1 MNYVKT
7 LVSISF
13 CLFIGLINGKAQ
25 NYTLDSVYYVKMDPF
40 LSKVIALEDLEA
52 NILLS
57 REQHIISTSGTLFS
71 PNAQE
76 VIKHK
81 KQLYVSILQTG
92 FLFQYIG
99 QKDSL
104 AIFKRMDETINI
116 NYNIGCLTFIHQN
129 QLYSYGG
136 YGFWKS
142 NGHIRKFNHIDK
154 QWDIIP
160 TNDEIFNI
168 GYNWFSKKEG
178 KLYVPFQMKINAG
191 LIGGTGFLSGMEN
204 YQSYVFDMRTL
215 KWKKIGAL
223 SSKLIDLINK
233 TKFGSTLYQFHDGQV
248 LLINDELW
256 YLNYQKNKVYHSIKA
271 DFNQFFIRR
280 AGLFDSFLYQGV
292 IYSYNT
298 GLQNFT
304 TIPFDMSNFEL
315 MDYPIWGRDASYD
328 IYIAGG
334 VGLLIVIIAIIWF
347 FTRRVKLKFEQAQL
361 KLLKTKSVNQAFI
374 GTEVALITLLLN
386 AADENKKVDIFQ
398 INHVLGIKDKNIG
411 LQKKVRSDIINTINE
426 KYQFITQGEDP
437 LICSVRKDD
446 DKRFFE
452 YFIANS
458 EIKTI
463 RRVME
468 KN

>member
-1 MNYVKT
+1 MNYIKT
-7 LVSISF
+7 LFFVLC
-13 CLFIGLINGKAQ
+13 CLFLGISNGKAQ
-25 NYTLDSVYYVKMDPF
+25 NYALDSVYYVKMDPF

-142 NGHIRKFNHIDK
+142 NGHIRKYNYIDK

-191 LIGGTGFLSGMEN
+191 LIGGVSFQNGMEN
-204 YQSYVFDMRTL
+204 YQSYAFDMHTL

-223 SSKLIDLINK
+223 SSELIDLVNSS
-233 TKFGSTLYQFHDGQV
+233 KFAASQYNLDNGQL
-248 LLINDELW
+248 LLINDEVW
-256 YLNYQKNKVYHSIKA
+256 FFNYQENKVYHSIKA

-280 AGLFDSFLYQGV
+280 AGFLNSFFYKDKV
-292 IYSYNT
+292 YSYNI
-298 GLQNFT
+298 GSKDFNS
-304 TIPFDMSNFEL
+304 IPFDMSNFEI
-315 MDYPIWGRDASYD
+315 MDYPIWGRDNSYD
-328 IYIAGG
+328 LYISAG
-334 VGLLIVIIAIIWF
+334 VGLLIIFITIIWF
-347 FTRRVKLKFEQAQL
+347 FTSRVKRKFEQAQL
-361 KLLKTKSVNQAFI
+361 KLLKTKSVNQAFV
-374 GTEVALITLLLN
+374 GTEVALVTLLLN

-411 LQKKVRSDIINTINE
+411 LQKKVRSDMINTINE

-452 YFIANS
+452 YFIANN

-463 RRVME
+463 KRLLE